1 MQMFDLSIIL
11 GLDKDEAV
19 KLLEDA
25 GKEYR
30 IFEEEGQSNML
41 TSDVRMN
48 RVNLNIV
55 GGKVSSYNMG

>member
-1 MQMFDLSIIL
+1 MLELSTIL

-19 KLLEDA
+19 KLLDGA
-25 GKEYR
+25 GKKYR
-30 IFEEEGQSNML
+30 VFSEDGNSNLL
-41 TSDVRMN
+41 TCDYDIE